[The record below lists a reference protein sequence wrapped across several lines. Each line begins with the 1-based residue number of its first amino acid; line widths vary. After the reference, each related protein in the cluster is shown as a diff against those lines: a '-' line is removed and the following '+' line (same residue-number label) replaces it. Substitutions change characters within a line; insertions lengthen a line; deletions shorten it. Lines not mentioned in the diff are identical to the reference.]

1 MGAEPSLDG
10 AARFRYL
17 EQAFAEVADAASGVQ
32 RAKVAELRQLDAA
45 LGEQLAQLLTAAGSE
60 KAGQMDVPKFDPE
73 LVPTPSKPE
82 SRLGQN
88 VGPFQL
94 DAVLGSGGMGEV
106 YLASRRDDFAQT
118 VAIKLLRGAMS
129 DGIFAQRFLQERETL
144 GRLNHPHIAGLI
156 DGGATKEGSPWL
168 AMEHVAGVN
177 LVDYCDQEKL
187 STQGTIKLLLEVA
200 EAVQFAHQQ
209 LIVHRDIKPGNIMV
223 REDGH
228 PVLLDFGIAKL
239 LEESPAQAAP
249 QAQMYTPEYASPEQM
264 RGENV
269 GTTSDVYS
277 LGVVLDR
284 VLGRSDQAR
293 STDLS
298 AIIDR
303 CRKEDPHRRYATVQ
317 ALIDDLRRWQKGLP
331 VQAQPNT
338 WWYRTRRFLQ
348 RNRVAMTLATMI
360 AIVGIGGFS
369 AWFQQSQ
376 LAARKGLTASRVSEF
391 LLEFF
396 SQPDPWAQGLAE
408 MNLEDFFASNLST
421 LFESLQDEPEVERD
435 LAAALGLV
443 LRNLG
448 DYERAIPLLIRAR
461 DAVELEATDDPL
473 ALAGIYF
480 ELGVAYYRAGQLP
493 EAEDQ
498 LQQSMHIRQAE
509 LGDSAEE
516 IASVLNTL
524 GLVHHTMGDLTQ
536 AKIEYSEAL
545 QMRQRLH
552 GATGLPLASTL
563 NNLGALAL
571 NQGEMK
577 DAIGYFQ
584 RARKIHQAA
593 YLEKGHPDLATTLNN
608 LGMAYQFNSELDQA
622 EQLFQESLAMRRRV
636 LPPDHPHLAGSLNNL
651 GLIEDERG
659 NTAEA
664 AKLFA
669 DALQLAKSKASA
681 DHPLLRQIQ
690 ENLEDVNRE

>member
-17 EQAFAEVADAASGVQ
+17 EHAFAEVADAASGVQ

-60 KAGQMDVPKFDPE
+60 KAGQMDVPQFDPE

-177 LVDYCDQEKL
+177 LVDYCNQEKL
-187 STQGTIKLLLEVA
+187 SAQGTIKLLLEVA

-239 LEESPAQAAP
+239 LEESPTQAAP
-249 QAQMYTPEYASPEQM
+249 QAQMFTPEYASPEQM

-284 VLGRSDQAR
+284 VLGQPAQVR

-303 CRKEDPHRRYATVQ
+303 CRKEDPRRRYATVQ

-571 NQGEMK
+571 NQGEME